1 MSTTEPDNGNPPPGY
16 LSGAFR
22 KFTDTTIET
31 RSASREAWLILSAL
45 RAPLLT
51 SLLGFVVFAFPGQT
65 LEIYRLFIED
75 LDLANP
81 LAASN
86 IRFGCTFV
94 VLGIT
99 GYSIW
104 YMSRVLT
111 LTDDRIR
118 GDLLRSDVA
127 ARVGR
132 WGPRILGALP
142 AFGMSIGMTRAT
154 IDAAPDLQV
163 GLAASAVVAF
173 LIGVIRLY
181 LAWRRTRRDKH
192 MYENLRN
199 SWLRWDY
206 RVGLG
211 LLILGL
217 IGVLMTMPVQLAQ
230 QVGALTI
237 MCFFLTALTFGASQ
251 LTFVNDRYAIPA
263 ITLLLLAAFTWS
275 LFDINDN
282 HVIRPLNPATV
293 QTEPQALVAERAL
306 VDDNPLDGTFAAW
319 LNSRADLKFYQ
330 DRNQPYPVYIVAAQG
345 GGLYAAYQTSV
356 FLARM
361 QDACPNFAQHVF
373 GVSGVSGGAVGGTL
387 FTALAKRYG
396 ENGAIENPSDG
407 CGAPP
412 SEEAFSLEKK
422 ADAILRQDFLSP
434 LVSALLF
441 PDFFARFSP
450 VPIPAFSREIALERT
465 FEEAWW
471 ANDPDAQPGV
481 PNTME
486 EGLLRY
492 WSPEGAAPALFINTT
507 EADTGRRMILSP
519 LPQLGPGLRNY
530 TQLAWPDNSGA
541 TPDMRLSTAM
551 ILSARFPWITPAGSV
566 YLKHRPATNEALE
579 RRKARL
585 VDGGYFENSGIETA
599 SDIVNALRLREERGE
614 IDLHIIA
621 FDLTEDRWRKPSYA
635 LGEILTPVK
644 SLLST
649 RKARA
654 PFAQERARLL
664 YDAKCRYASLPGF
677 ERPPQA
683 SSDEFCPPSELA
695 KSKIWSVS
703 LNDYEYDFQLGWI
716 LSDETLSR
724 INRQLGSVTA
734 CPLGDRFVSSRSKDE
749 YLGKAAFDV
758 RDQDDTI
765 AIYNSCI
772 AWLIARQLRGGANP
786 ATAEAE
792 PRPSEG

>member
-1 MSTTEPDNGNPPPGY
+1 MSTTEPDNGNPTPGY

-282 HVIRPLNPATV
+282 HVIRPLNAATV
-293 QTEPQALVAERAL
+293 QAEPQALVAERAL
-306 VDDNPLDGTFAAW
+306 VDDNPLDETFAAW

-373 GVSGVSGGAVGGTL
+373 GVSGVS
-387 FTALAKRYG
+387 
-396 ENGAIENPSDG
+396 
-407 CGAPP
+407 
-412 SEEAFSLEKK
+412 
-422 ADAILRQDFLSP
+422 
-434 LVSALLF
+434 
-441 PDFFARFSP
+441 
-450 VPIPAFSREIALERT
+450 
-465 FEEAWW
+465 
-471 ANDPDAQPGV
+471 
-481 PNTME
+481 
-486 EGLLRY
+486 
-492 WSPEGAAPALFINTT
+492 
-507 EADTGRRMILSP
+507 
-519 LPQLGPGLRNY
+519 
-530 TQLAWPDNSGA
+530 
-541 TPDMRLSTAM
+541 
-551 ILSARFPWITPAGSV
+551 
-566 YLKHRPATNEALE
+566 
-579 RRKARL
+579 
-585 VDGGYFENSGIETA
+585 
-599 SDIVNALRLREERGE
+599 
-614 IDLHIIA
+614 
-621 FDLTEDRWRKPSYA
+621 
-635 LGEILTPVK
+635 
-644 SLLST
+644 
-649 RKARA
+649 
-654 PFAQERARLL
+654 
-664 YDAKCRYASLPGF
+664 
-677 ERPPQA
+677 
-683 SSDEFCPPSELA
+683 
-695 KSKIWSVS
+695 
-703 LNDYEYDFQLGWI
+703 
-716 LSDETLSR
+716 
-724 INRQLGSVTA
+724 
-734 CPLGDRFVSSRSKDE
+734 
-749 YLGKAAFDV
+749 
-758 RDQDDTI
+758 
-765 AIYNSCI
+765 
-772 AWLIARQLRGGANP
+772 
-786 ATAEAE
+786 
-792 PRPSEG
+792 